1 MYTLGDLPRIG
12 AMNYPDREAVIFE
25 STRLTY
31 RAFNN
36 RINRFANALIGL
48 GCKKGQRM
56 AVLADNCS
64 KYLEAYFAAAKLG
77 VSVTPLNT
85 RLADEEIA
93 YIVVDCEATVCVVG
107 DGFEAKLKGMKDK
120 FTNIDTWI
128 SFDNPIDGFLSY
140 EDLLAGASEAEIDQ
154 LEYPVDENEMA
165 VLMYTGGTTG
175 LPKGVMLSHRSFM
188 IAGAVAALSMQ
199 SVARVDSTCYVL
211 PLFHV
216 SWWPVL
222 AMFSVCGKVCINRKP
237 DLDAIFKLIQD
248 EKCTH
253 MNLVPTIYGWMV
265 DYPNI
270 EKYNLS
276 SLRLLSYAGSPF
288 PTEVLKKCI
297 KRFGNIFAQAYG
309 STESAGAPVTM
320 LGVDDHHLEGEM
332 SKYLLSAGKES
343 PCSRIRIVDENDRDL
358 PHGTLGEVCV
368 SGRHVMMGY
377 WKNPRLSEEVL
388 RGGWLHMGD
397 MGYLDEDGYLYLT
410 DRKADMIITGGENV
424 YPKEVEDTLH
434 QHPAVQSCAV
444 VSAPDPRWGEIVQAV
459 VVLKT
464 GQTATAEDVIAHC
477 KARLAGYK
485 CPKAVAF
492 WNSIPTTIVGK
503 IDKKFIKTAF
513 WKGQA
518 RTIG

>member
-1 MYTLGDLPRIG
+1 MYTLGDIPRIG
-12 AMNYPDREAVIFE
+12 ATNYPDREAIVFE

-36 RINRFANALIGL
+36 RINRFAHALIGL
-48 GCKKGQRM
+48 GCGKGQRM
-56 AVLADNCS
+56 AILADNCA

-77 VSVTPLNT
+77 MSVTPLNT

-93 YIVVDCEATVCVVG
+93 YIVVDCEATIFVVG
-107 DGFEAKLKGMKDK
+107 DGFEAKLQGMKDK
-120 FTNIDTWI
+120 FTTIDTWI
-128 SFDNPIDGFLSY
+128 SFDNPIDGFLNY
-140 EDLLAGASEAEIDQ
+140 EDLLAEASDAEIDQ

-199 SVARVDSTCYVL
+199 SVARIDSTCYVL

-222 AMFSVCGKVCINRKP
+222 AVFSVCGKVCINRKP
-237 DLDAIFKLIQD
+237 DLDAIFKLIQE

-253 MNLVPTIYGWMV
+253 MNLVPTIYGWMA

-270 EKYNLS
+270 EKYDLS

-297 KRFGNIFAQAYG
+297 RRFGNIFAQAYG
-309 STESAGAPVTM
+309 STESAGAPVSM
-320 LGVDDHHLEGEM
+320 LGVDDHHLDGER

-343 PCSRIRIVDENDRDL
+343 PCSRIRIVDEDDREV
-358 PHGTLGEVCV
+358 PPGTVGEVCV
-368 SGRHVMMGY
+368 SGRHIMMGY
-377 WKNPRLSEEVL
+377 WKNPKLSQEVL

-397 MGYLDEDGYLYLT
+397 MGYMDKDGYLFLT

-424 YPKEVEDTLH
+424 FSQEVEQALST
-434 QHPAVQSCAV
+434 HPAVSQCAV
-444 VSAPDPRWGEIVQAV
+444 FGLPDPKWGEAVHAV
-459 VVLKT
+459 VTLH
-464 GQTATAEDVIAHC
+464 ARAETTSAELVAHC
-477 KARLAGYK
+477 RDLLAHYK
-485 CPKAVAF
+485 CPRVVDIRTAPMPLSGS
-492 WNSIPTTIVGK
+492 NK
-503 IDKKFIKTAF
+503 IQKSDLRAEILA
-513 WKGQA
+513 A
-518 RTIG
+518 RAGA